1 MTHEE
6 DPAGRLMQYQPPV
19 MPLYFLLTGSSGFQ
33 PRIGVRDKLFAGMM
47 GGLAVSLSIQGVV
60 KAN

>member
-6 DPAGRLMQYQPPV
+6 DPAGRLMQYQSHV
-19 MPLYFLLTGSSGFQ
+19 VPLYFLLTGSSGFR
-33 PRIGVRDKLFAGMM
+33 PRVGVRDKLYAGMM
-47 GGLAVSLSIQGVV
+47 GGLAVFQRIHCVF